1 MNETKLL
8 SIFGAKVSKDGT
20 KLVLTLVSGE
30 DESKQF
36 YNACI
41 KLDNSQKT
49 RAKIEKDGKH
59 ALIKVVMLEKKQPKA
74 EANAEDMPF

>member
-1 MNETKLL
+1 MEQSKLL

-30 DESKQF
+30 DENKQF

-49 RAKIEKDGKH
+49 HAKVEKDGKH
-59 ALIKVVMLEKKQPKA
+59 ALIKVAMLEHKTTETKA
-74 EANAEDMPF
+74 DGEDLPF

>member
-1 MNETKLL
+1 MPQGNETELL
-8 SIFGAKVSKDGT
+8 SIFGAKVSKDGN

-30 DESKQF
+30 NENKKF

-49 RAKIEKDGKH
+49 HAKVENDGKH
-59 ALIKVVMLEKKQPKA
+59 AVIKVKMLEEREQT
-74 EANAEDMPF
+74 DDLPF

>member
-8 SIFGAKVSKDGT
+8 SIFGEKVSKDGT

-49 RAKIEKDGKH
+49 RAKVEKDGKH
-59 ALIKVVMLEKKQPKA
+59 ALIKVVMLENKQLKA
-74 EANAEDMPF
+74 KSNAEDMPF

>member
-30 DESKQF
+30 DDNKQF

-74 EANAEDMPF
+74 EANVEDMPF

>member
-1 MNETKLL
+1 MEKSKLV

-30 DESKQF
+30 DETKQF

-49 RAKIEKDGKH
+49 HAKVEKDGKH
-59 ALIKVVMLEKKQPKA
+59 ALIKVVMLENKQPKA
-74 EANAEDMPF
+74 EVNDDDVPF

>member
-1 MNETKLL
+1 MEKSKLV

-30 DESKQF
+30 DETKQF

-49 RAKIEKDGKH
+49 RAKVEKDGKH
-59 ALIKVVMLEKKQPKA
+59 ALIKVVMLENKQPKA
-74 EANAEDMPF
+74 KVNDDDVPF

>member
-1 MNETKLL
+1 MSETKLL
-8 SIFGAKVSKDGT
+8 RIFGAKVSIDGT

-49 RAKIEKDGKH
+49 RAKVEKDGKH
-59 ALIKVVMLEKKQPKA
+59 ALIKVVMLENKQLKA
-74 EANAEDMPF
+74 KSNAEDMPF

>member
-1 MNETKLL
+1 MEKSKLV

-30 DESKQF
+30 DETKQF

-49 RAKIEKDGKH
+49 HAKVEKDGKH
-59 ALIKVVMLEKKQPKA
+59 ALIKVVMLENKHPKA
-74 EANAEDMPF
+74 EVNDDSVPF

>member
-1 MNETKLL
+1 MEKSKLL

-30 DESKQF
+30 DETKQF

-49 RAKIEKDGKH
+49 HAKVEKDGKH
-59 ALIKVVMLEKKQPKA
+59 ALIKVVMLENKQPKA
-74 EANAEDMPF
+74 EANDNDVPF